1 MSGSDRKEAD
11 QFLDHLAVERNL
23 SPNTIDAY
31 RHDIF
36 KYLEFLESSGSGV
49 HNARAVDIEKF
60 IRFLRNR
67 NLSAGSV
74 VRSLSAIRTFYRFL
88 QTEGVTD
95 NDPTKQIERPRPWK
109 KLPVVLDI
117 FEIEALLDQ
126 PDMESDLGIRNR
138 AMLELAYAAGL
149 RVTEILQ
156 VTIHNLD
163 LDEGL
168 VLVMGKGRKERLV
181 PVGRVALDYVG
192 RYIDGPRRRLSLKG
206 DRTEVLFLNFRGAP
220 LSRMGFWKI
229 MQKYVESA
237 GIKKKCTPH
246 TLRHSFATHLLEGG
260 ADLRSVQEMLG
271 HADIATTQIYT
282 RVDRSYLKDIHKT
295 FHPRG

>member
-1 MSGSDRKEAD
+1 MSGSDRKLAD

-31 RHDIF
+31 RHDLF
-36 KYLEFLESSGSGV
+36 KYLEFLDSSGSSV
-49 HNARAVDIEKF
+49 RDARAVDIENF
-60 IRFLRNR
+60 IRSLRNR
-67 NLSAGSV
+67 KLSAGSV

-95 NDPTKQIERPRPWK
+95 HDPTKQIERPRPWK
-109 KLPVVLDI
+109 KLPVVMDI

-126 PDMESDLGIRNR
+126 PDMESDLGIRDR

-181 PVGRVALDYVG
+181 PVGRVALEYVG
-192 RYIDGPRRRLSLKG
+192 RYIDGPRRRLSRKG
-206 DRTEVLFLNFRGAP
+206 ERTEMLFLNFRGAP

-229 MQKYVESA
+229 LLKYVESA

-282 RVDRSYLKDIHKT
+282 RIDRSYLKDIHKT

>member
-1 MSGSDRKEAD
+1 MSGSDRKAAD

-60 IRFLRNR
+60 IRSLRNR